1 MAQLRQRN
9 PTPRNRPFA
18 ADFAPHAKESMFYLM
33 LPSAVQSRLPRL
45 PSLRRSVSMYGL
57 ATRRKNA
64 DSRPASS
71 TSSSSSTPKAGYTNA
86 MVLSSSRN
94 VDEEFV
100 ESRDKDLSQ
109 ILNKGRQTIELTES
123 RSGIR

>member
-1 MAQLRQRN
+1 
-9 PTPRNRPFA
+9 
-18 ADFAPHAKESMFYLM
+18 
-33 LPSAVQSRLPRL
+33 
-45 PSLRRSVSMYGL
+45 MYGL